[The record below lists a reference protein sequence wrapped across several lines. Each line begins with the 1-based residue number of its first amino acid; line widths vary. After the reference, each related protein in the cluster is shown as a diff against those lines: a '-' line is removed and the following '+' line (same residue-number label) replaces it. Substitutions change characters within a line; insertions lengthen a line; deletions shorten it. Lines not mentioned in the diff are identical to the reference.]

1 MMVTRKIVG
10 KFSLGPNT
18 AMTVL
23 IDLSFTHRFLARFIV
38 LFILGLALVNNLVR
52 LFDVKRL

>member
-52 LFDVKRL
+52 